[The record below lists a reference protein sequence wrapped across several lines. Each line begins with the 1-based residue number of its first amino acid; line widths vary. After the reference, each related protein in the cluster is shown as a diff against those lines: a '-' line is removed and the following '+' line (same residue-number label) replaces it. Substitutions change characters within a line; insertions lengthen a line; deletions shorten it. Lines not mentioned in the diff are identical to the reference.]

1 MQRKNE
7 YDATHELGAPVTL
20 INAVEE
26 REDGSVRFPHLD
38 MLLATV
44 AVVRVLDPVPL
55 VGTELRFLR
64 SVLELTGAEFAEAID
79 LSDKSVV
86 SRWENDKVRP
96 GSFTEKVVRQLVLN
110 RLGPLAPG
118 IEIPDN
124 ALPGM
129 KIRQCELAEGPVRV
143 TLRLENQAEE
153 RVAERY
159 AAAA

>member
-1 MQRKNE
+1 M
-7 YDATHELGAPVTL
+7 
-20 INAVEE
+20 
-26 REDGSVRFPHLD
+26 
-38 MLLATV
+38 
-44 AVVRVLDPVPL
+44 
-55 VGTELRFLR
+55 
-64 SVLELTGAEFAEAID
+64 LELTGAEFAEAID

-86 SRWENDKVRP
+86 SRWENDKARP

-118 IEIPDN
+118 IEIPGN

-129 KIRQCELAEGPVRV
+129 KIRRCELAEGPVRV
-143 TLRLENQAEE
+143 TLRLENQAEG

>member
-20 INAVEE
+20 IDAVEE

-44 AVVRVLDPVPL
+44 AVVRVLDPVAL

-129 KIRQCELAEGPVRV
+129 KIRQCEFAEGPVRV
-143 TLRLENQAEE
+143 TLRLENQAEG